1 MRFLSICFLL
11 VFTVCTKDEEPL
23 NVVARAG
30 GAVLTKEELAFASV
44 FTEKERLSYIDN
56 WVNTEL
62 LYQAGSRVGLDRDL
76 LLETKINLYRKKLV
90 GQAYLETK
98 IQGMVSVT
106 KDEIR
111 NYYIDNKAEF
121 KRLKSEATINSFI
134 LTDKKEANR
143 VRANLEK
150 PSNNKKRNEMF
161 QRYGVVAETFADGL
175 LNPKINKKVFG
186 ANKNKYIGPV
196 DLGGKLSVIEVIKRY
211 ERGTYLGLDSV
222 YDKIYLLIYKRKA
235 AIKTQTIIDSLK
247 HENVLVVDDLVDT
260 GFTLNKIKQHIGTM
274 GDVGWSTATLYF
286 KPQTIINPSYTV
298 KQFPNDEWIVFP
310 WET

>member
-11 VFTVCTKDEEPL
+11 VFAFCTKKEENL
-23 NVVARAG
+23 NPVARVG
-30 GAVLTKEELAFASV
+30 DAVLTDEELGLASV

-56 WVNTEL
+56 WINTEL
-62 LYQAGSRVGLDRDL
+62 LYQAGSGVGLDRDV

-98 IQGMVSVT
+98 IQGMVFVS

-111 NYYIDNKAEF
+111 NYYLDNKAAF
-121 KRLKSEATINSFI
+121 KRLKSEATLNSFV
-134 LTDKKEANR
+134 LTDKKEATR

-161 QRYGVVAETFADGL
+161 QKYGVVAETFAEGM

-186 ANKNKYIGPV
+186 PNKNKYIGPIR
-196 DLGGKLSVIEVIKRY
+196 LGEKFSVLEVIKRY
-211 ERGTYLGLDSV
+211 EKGTYLGLNNV

-247 HENVLVVDDLVDT
+247 QEIALE
-260 GFTLNKIKQHIGTM
+260 
-274 GDVGWSTATLYF
+274 
-286 KPQTIINPSYTV
+286 INT
-298 KQFPNDEWIVFP
+298 NNI
-310 WET
+310 

>member
-1 MRFLSICFLL
+1 MRFLFICFLL
-11 VFTVCTKDEEPL
+11 VFTVCTKDEETL
-23 NVVARAG
+23 NVVARVG
-30 GAVLTKEELAFASV
+30 GAVLTKEGLVFASV
-44 FTEKERLSYIDN
+44 ITEKERLSYIDN

-62 LYQAGSRVGLDRDL
+62 LYQAGSSVGLDRDL
-76 LLETKINLYRKKLV
+76 LLETKISLYRKKLV
-90 GQAYLETK
+90 GQAYLEIK

-186 ANKNKYIGPV
+186 ANKNKYIGPI
-196 DLGGKLSVIEVIKRY
+196 DLGGKLSVVEVIKRY
-211 ERGTYLGLDSV
+211 EKGTYLGLDSV

-235 AIKTQTIIDSLK
+235 AIKTQIIVDSLK
-247 HENVLVVDDLVDT
+247 QENALE
-260 GFTLNKIKQHIGTM
+260 
-274 GDVGWSTATLYF
+274 
-286 KPQTIINPSYTV
+286 INT
-298 KQFPNDEWIVFP
+298 NNI
-310 WET
+310 

>member
-11 VFTVCTKDEEPL
+11 LFTFCTKDEETL
-23 NVVARAG
+23 SAVARVG
-30 GAVLTKEELAFASV
+30 GAILTEEELVLASV

-56 WVNTEL
+56 WINTEL
-62 LYQAGSRVGLDRDL
+62 LYQAGSSVGLDRDI

-98 IQGMVSVT
+98 IQGMVSVS
-106 KDEIR
+106 KDEVR
-111 NYYIDNKAEF
+111 NYYVGNKTEF
-121 KRLKSEATINSFI
+121 KRLKSEAVLNSFI
-134 LTDKKEANR
+134 LTGNKEANR

-150 PSNNKKRNEMF
+150 ASNNKKRNEMF
-161 QRYGVVAETFADGL
+161 QKYGVVAETFADGM

-186 ANKNKYIGPV
+186 PNKNKYIGPIK
-196 DLGGKLSVIEVIKRY
+196 LGKTLSVIEVVKRY

-247 HENVLVVDDLVDT
+247 QEIALE
-260 GFTLNKIKQHIGTM
+260 
-274 GDVGWSTATLYF
+274 
-286 KPQTIINPSYTV
+286 INT
-298 KQFPNDEWIVFP
+298 NNI
-310 WET
+310 